1 MRAEVQVPTAESSRT
16 TLLHLLQE
24 RAHATP
30 DADAATF
37 KSGGAWKN
45 TTWATILSQVRSLSA
60 ALVARG
66 IQPGDRVSV
75 FADSSM
81 KWTIV
86 DLAICA
92 ARAITVPIYASNTP
106 DEVKYVLQHSGAVLV
121 FVDHDRSAGK
131 QVGRA
136 TRLRSVLGQVP
147 AVRGVIVMEEGAKGN
162 ETTLEAVIAE
172 GATLDN
178 QAPRRF
184 EERIAALRTEDPCC
198 FIYTSGTT
206 GQPKGVM
213 LTHGNL
219 GYEARSLDTMQVLR
233 RDDAVMLFL
242 PLAHSFAQ
250 DVKAAWIG
258 LGFRMIFA
266 QSTDTLMSDL
276 VETSPTIL
284 PAVPR
289 IFEKVYNGVVT
300 NGSTA
305 PGIKGKLFRWA
316 MRVFEESVEARI
328 QGRSA
333 DSLSLAL
340 AKKLVFSKVKAT
352 LDQKLGGKM
361 RLFVSGGAP
370 LGRKIAYFFDM
381 LGFEVLE
388 GYGLTET
395 TGAATVNPP
404 GKTRIGTVG
413 PPMPGCEVK
422 IASDGEILMRG
433 PNIMK
438 GYYNAPEA
446 TREMID
452 ADGWLHSGDIGE
464 FDASGYLRITD
475 RKKDIIVT
483 AGGKNVAPQ
492 NLENSLKTFP
502 LVSQAMVHGDR
513 RKYLSVL
520 ITVNEEAA
528 RKLLLEQGIT
538 PPSTYAEIAAR
549 PEVTAAVGKVVATL
563 NSHEP
568 PYNQLKRFHVMD
580 HDFTQESGE
589 LTPTLKVK
597 RKACT
602 QRYQA
607 ILDGMYE
614 NEASVDTAY

>member
-1 MRAEVQVPTAESSRT
+1 MRAESQVASPSTSAG

-24 RAHATP
+24 RASRTP
-30 DADAATF
+30 KQDAATHKRF
-37 KSGGAWKN
+37 GKW
-45 TTWATILSQVRSLSA
+45 THVDWVTILDDVRHLSA

-66 IQPGDRVSV
+66 VQPGDRVAI
-75 FADSSM
+75 FADSSLP
-81 KWTIV
+81 WCV
-86 DLAICA
+86 ADLAICA

-106 DEVKYVLQHSGAVLV
+106 DEVKYVLQHSGSVIL
-121 FVDHDRSAGK
+121 FVDHDRSTGK
-131 QVGRA
+131 QPGRF
-136 TRLRSVLGQVP
+136 TRARSVLRDCP
-147 AVRGVIVMEEGAKGN
+147 AVRQVITMEEEGTGAEVSMAK
-162 ETTLEAVIAE
+162 LLSE
-172 GATLDN
+172 GTPLD
-178 QAPRRF
+178 QKDPRKF
-184 EERIAALRTEDPCC
+184 EERIGALRVDDACC

-206 GQPKGVM
+206 GAPKGVM

-219 GYEARSLDTMQVLR
+219 AFEAKALTTLQVLR
-233 RDDAVMLFL
+233 GDDAVMLFL

-250 DVKAAWIG
+250 DVKAAWVG
-258 LGFRMIFA
+258 LGYRMIFA
-266 QSTDTLMSDL
+266 QSTDTLLADIG
-276 VETSPTIL
+276 ETSPTIL

-289 IFEKVYNGVVT
+289 IFEKIYNAVVSGGMSKPGV
-300 NGSTA
+300 A
-305 PGIKGKLFRWA
+305 GKLFRWA
-316 MRVFEESVEARI
+316 MRLFEESVDARL
-328 QGRSA
+328 QGRSY
-333 DSLSLAL
+333 DSLSLTL

-370 LGRKIAYFFDM
+370 LSRKIAFFFDM

-395 TGAATVNPP
+395 TGGATVNPP
-404 GKTRIGTVG
+404 GRARIGTVG

-422 IASDGEILMRG
+422 IASDGEILIRG
-433 PNIMK
+433 PNVMK
-438 GYYNAPEA
+438 GYFNAPDA
-446 TREMID
+446 TREVLD
-452 ADGWLHSGDIGE
+452 PDGWFHSGDIGE
-464 FDASGYLRITD
+464 IDPAGFVRITD

-502 LVSQAMVHGDR
+502 IISQAMVYGDK
-513 RKYLSVL
+513 RKYLAVL
-520 ITVNEEAA
+520 ITVNEESA
-528 RKLLLEQGIT
+528 RKLLQDQGLT
-538 PPSTYAEIAAR
+538 PPADYAEVAAR
-549 PEVTAAVGKVVATL
+549 PEIVSAVQKALDSL

-580 HDFTQESGE
+580 HDFTQESGD

-607 ILDGMYE
+607 ILDRLYDGE
-614 NEASVDTAY
+614 KVTD

>member
-1 MRAEVQVPTAESSRT
+1 MRAESQVASPSTGAN

-24 RAHATP
+24 RASRTP
-30 DADAATF
+30 KQEAATHKKF
-37 KSGGAWKN
+37 SKW
-45 TTWATILSQVRSLSA
+45 THVDWVTILDDVRHLSA
-60 ALVARG
+60 ALVSRG
-66 IQPGDRVSV
+66 IQPGDRVAI
-75 FADSSM
+75 FADSSLP
-81 KWTIV
+81 WCVV
-86 DLAICA
+86 DLAISA

-106 DEVKYVLQHSGAVLV
+106 DEVKYVLQHSGAVML

-131 QVGRA
+131 QPGRFA
-136 TRLRSVLGQVP
+136 RARSVLRECP
-147 AVRGVIVMEEGAKGN
+147 AVRQVITMEEEGTGADVSMAK
-162 ETTLEAVIAE
+162 LLVE
-172 GATLDN
+172 GTPLD
-178 QAPRRF
+178 QKDPRKF
-184 EERIAALRTEDPCC
+184 EERIGALRMDDPCC

-206 GQPKGVM
+206 GAPKGVM

-219 GYEARSLDTMQVLR
+219 AFEAKALTTLQVLR
-233 RDDAVMLFL
+233 QDDAVMLFL

-250 DVKAAWIG
+250 DVKAAWVG
-258 LGFRMIFA
+258 LGYRMIFA
-266 QSTDTLMSDL
+266 QSTDTLLADIG
-276 VETSPTIL
+276 ETSPTIL

-289 IFEKVYNGVVT
+289 IFEKIYNAVVSGGMAKPGV
-300 NGSTA
+300 A
-305 PGIKGKLFRWA
+305 GKLFRWA
-316 MRVFEESVEARI
+316 MRLFEESVEARL
-328 QGRSA
+328 QGRSY
-333 DSLSLAL
+333 DSLSLTL

-370 LGRKIAYFFDM
+370 LSRKIAFFFDM

-395 TGAATVNPP
+395 TGGATVNPP
-404 GKTRIGTVG
+404 GRARIGTVG

-446 TREMID
+446 TREMIEP
-452 ADGWLHSGDIGE
+452 DGWLHSGDIGE
-464 FDASGYLRITD
+464 IDPSGFVRITD

-502 LVSQAMVHGDR
+502 LISQAMVHGDK

-520 ITVNEEAA
+520 ITVNEETA
-528 RKLLLEQGIT
+528 RKLLQDQGLT
-538 PPSTYAEIAAR
+538 PPASYSDVAAR
-549 PEVTAAVGKVVATL
+549 PEIRAAVQKVLDAM
-563 NSHEP
+563 NAHEP
-568 PYNQLKRFHVMD
+568 PYNQLKRFYVMD
-580 HDFTQESGE
+580 HDFTQESGD

-607 ILDGMYE
+607 ILDGLYDGE
-614 NEASVDTAY
+614 KVTD

>member
-1 MRAEVQVPTAESSRT
+1 MRAEVQLPPADASRS

-30 DADAATF
+30 EGDAATH
-37 KSGGAWKN
+37 KVAGAWVH
-45 TTWATILSQVRSLSA
+45 TSWASILSQVRSLSA

-66 IQPGDRVSV
+66 VQPGDRVSV
-75 FADSSM
+75 FADSSL
-81 KWTIV
+81 KWCIV

-92 ARAITVPIYASNTP
+92 TRAITVPIYASNTP
-106 DEVKYVLQHSGAVLV
+106 DEVKYVLQHSGAVLA
-121 FVDHDRSAGK
+121 FVDHDKSAGK
-131 QVGRA
+131 QVGRL

-147 AVRGVIVMEEGAKGN
+147 AVRQVVVMEEGAKGA
-162 ETTLEAVIAE
+162 EQTLESVIAE
-172 GATLDN
+172 GAALDK

-184 EERIAALRTEDPCC
+184 EERVAALRPDDPCC

-206 GQPKGVM
+206 GNPKGVM

-219 GYEARSLDTMQVLR
+219 GYEARALQTMQVLR
-233 RDDAVMLFL
+233 SDDTVMLFL

-250 DVKAAWIG
+250 DVKAAWVG

-266 QSTDTLMSDL
+266 QSTDTLMADL

-305 PGIKGKLFRWA
+305 PGLKGKLFRWA
-316 MRVFEESVEARI
+316 MRLFEESVEAKV
-328 QGRSA
+328 QGRSD
-333 DSLSLAL
+333 DSLSYAL
-340 AKKLVFSKVKAT
+340 ARRLVFSKVKAT

-370 LGRKIAYFFDM
+370 LSRKIAYFFDM

-395 TGAATVNPP
+395 TGGATVNPP

-413 PPMPGCEVK
+413 PPMPSCEVK
-422 IASDGEILMRG
+422 IAPDGEILMRG

-446 TREMID
+446 TKEMID
-452 ADGWLHSGDIGE
+452 PEGWLHSGDIGE
-464 FDASGYLRITD
+464 IDAAGYLRITD

-520 ITVNEEAA
+520 ISVNEEAA
-528 RKLLLEQGIT
+528 RKLLLEKGIT
-538 PPSTYAEIAAR
+538 PPSTYPEIAAR
-549 PEVTAAVGKVVATL
+549 PEVVAAVGKVVETL
-563 NSHEP
+563 NAHEP

-580 HDFTQESGE
+580 HDFTQESGD

-607 ILDGMYE
+607 ILDGLYE
-614 NEASVDTAY
+614 TENSVTTAY